1 MMTTK
6 Y

>member
-6 Y
+6 